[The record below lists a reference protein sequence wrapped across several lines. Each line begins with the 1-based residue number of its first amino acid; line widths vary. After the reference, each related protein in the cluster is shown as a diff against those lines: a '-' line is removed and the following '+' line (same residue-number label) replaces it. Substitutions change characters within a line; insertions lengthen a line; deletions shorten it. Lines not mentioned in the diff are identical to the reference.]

1 MNIFKFGGAS
11 VRNAEG
17 VKQVL
22 NIVTKHKEDLIIVVS
37 AMDKTTNALEKLSYK
52 FYKGENYSEDFNG
65 IANFHINVIKELFG
79 NKKEQN
85 IYKLFNSLFE
95 NLREILKNEPSLC
108 YDYEYDRIVSFGE
121 LFSTTIISEYLK
133 NKGKNNKFIDIRKCL
148 ITDENYRNA
157 NVNWELSKKLCKQ
170 IFIFDNC
177 NTYVTQGFIAGTPTN
192 QNTTLGREGSDYTA
206 ALLANILDSKD
217 VTIWKDVPG
226 IMNADP
232 RMYKDTITIPF
243 MSYKEAIELANCGA
257 KIIHPKTIKPLEN
270 KQITLYVKSFL
281 EPENAGSIIKN
292 ISEKINLPPV
302 YITKFN
308 QLLLSLTPRD
318 FSFIAEEELS
328 HIFNT
333 LAKFKLNLNLMQIS
347 AISFSFCIDNN
358 NAILNDFIQ
367 ELKKDFEVLYNTNV
381 KLLTIRHYNDS
392 IIHELLKNEN
402 RPLVEQRSRLTA
414 RFVLS
419 NK

>member
-11 VRNAEG
+11 VKNAEG
-17 VKQVL
+17 VKQLL
-22 NIVTKHKEDLIIVVS
+22 NIVIKHKDNLIIVIS
-37 AMDKTTNALEKLSYK
+37 AMDKITNALEELSYK
-52 FYKGENYSEDFNG
+52 FYKKEDYSESLNK
-65 IANFHINVIKELFG
+65 IITFHTSIIRELFG
-79 NKKEQN
+79 NDTDQY
-85 IYKLFNSLFE
+85 IYTHFNSLSKK
-95 NLREILKNEPSLC
+95 LKDVLKSEPSLC

-121 LFSTTIISEYLK
+121 LFSTAIVSEYLNK
-133 NKGKNNKFIDIRKCL
+133 KGKNNKFIDIRKCV

-157 NVNWELSKKLCKQ
+157 NINWKVSEKQCKQ
-170 IFIFDNC
+170 TFTFDHYF
-177 NTYVTQGFIAGTPTN
+177 TYVTQGFIAGTPTS

-206 ALLANILDSKD
+206 ALLANILNAND

-232 RMYKDTITIPF
+232 RMYNNTITIPF

-281 EPENAGSIIKN
+281 APEDPGSIIKN
-292 ISEKINLPPV
+292 ISEKISLPPV

-333 LAKFKLNLNLMQIS
+333 LAKFKLNLNLMQNS

-358 NAILNDFIQ
+358 NAILKDFLD
-367 ELKKDFEVLYNTNV
+367 ELKKNFEVLYNTNV
-381 KLLTIRHYNDS
+381 KLLTIRHYNPQ
-392 IIHELLKNEN
+392 IISDLLKDED
-402 RPLVEQRSRLTA
+402 RPFVEQRSRLTA
-414 RFVLS
+414 RFVLA